1 MKKFFKK
8 LLRFLISKLFLF
20 NLLGAIVFF
29 VLAFIG
35 LNMYL
40 DSFTRH
46 GETVTIPTLLGMPT
60 DDALKLIEDNG
71 FEYEILDTV
80 FDDDFDKGTIVEQNP
95 KPESLVKE
103 GRRIYLIVNSNNDE
117 LISMPQLV
125 GFSMRQVNSMVESY
139 GLVIGNLRY
148 VPDIAVNVVIR
159 QMHDGD
165 EIEPGSKIKK
175 GSKIDLILG
184 LGISD
189 RTTTVPSVLGLTY
202 KETSNKLLDLFLN
215 TGAITYDETV
225 TNKRDSVNAK
235 VYRQSPGFST
245 INEVNLG
252 YNVDIWLTTDDS
264 LLEAMQNQ
272 EEEEQEEEESD
283 TE

>member
-1 MKKFFKK
+1 MKEFFKK

-29 VLAFIG
+29 VLAFVG
-35 LNMYL
+35 LNKYL
-40 DSFTRH
+40 DSFTKH

-60 DDALKLIEDNG
+60 DDALKLIADNG

-80 FDDDFDKGTIVEQNP
+80 FDDGFDKGTIVEQNP

-103 GRRIYLIVNSNNDE
+103 GRRIYLIVNSNKDE

-125 GFSMRQVNSMVESY
+125 GFSMRQVNSLVESY

-148 VPDIAVNVVIR
+148 VPDIAVNVIIK
-159 QMHDGD
+159 QMRDGE
-165 EIEPGSKIKK
+165 EIEPGTKIKK
-175 GSKIDLILG
+175 GTEIDLILG

-189 RTTTVPSVLGLTY
+189 KITTVPSLLGLTY

-215 TGAITYDETV
+215 TGAISFDETV
-225 TNKRDSVNAK
+225 KTKMDSVNAK

-252 YNVDIWLTTDDS
+252 YNVDIWLTVDDS
-264 LLEAMQNQ
+264 LLEAVQNK
-272 EEEEQEEEESD
+272 EEEEQESESD

>member
-1 MKKFFKK
+1 
-8 LLRFLISKLFLF
+8 
-20 NLLGAIVFF
+20 
-29 VLAFIG
+29 
-35 LNMYL
+35 MYL
-40 DSFTRH
+40 DSFTKH

-60 DDALKLIEDNG
+60 DEAIKLIEDNG
-71 FEYEILDTV
+71 FVYEILDTV
-80 FDDDFDKGTIVEQNP
+80 FDSDFDKGAIVEQNP
-95 KPESLVKE
+95 TPESLVKE
-103 GRRIYLIVNSNNDE
+103 GRRIYIIVNSNNDE

-148 VPDIAVNVVIR
+148 VPDIASNVVIK
-159 QMHDGD
+159 QMHEGD
-165 EIEPGSKIKK
+165 DIEPGTKIKK
-175 GSKIDLILG
+175 GSNIDLILG

-189 RTTTVPSVLGLTY
+189 KTTTVPSLLGLTY

-215 TGAITYDETV
+215 TGAITYDETIK
-225 TNKRDSVNAK
+225 NKKDSINAK

-252 YNVDIWLTTDDS
+252 YNVDIWLTVDDS
-264 LLEAMQNQ
+264 LLEAMQNK
-272 EEEEQEEEESD
+272 EEEEQEQESESD